1 MRIYEFA
8 KKHGVTS
15 KSLIEELTLEG
26 FTVGS
31 HMSMLTNQEIEFL
44 NKKYEKPT
52 NNPES
57 ILIDK
62 KIEKSL
68 ESKPLPKPVNQ
79 PVYNRPFV
87 NPRSVIKK
95 AVVEIPAPTEILLTA
110 MTPEEFADKVHQP
123 TNDVIL
129 TLLRWG
135 IIAPKNS
142 MLDEAAVERLAAHYN
157 IAVTHPEVAQE
168 HKEEILI
175 SDKPEVRL
183 RPPVLVIL
191 GHVDHGKTT
200 LLDYIRKSRIAA
212 REKGGITQHLGAY
225 HVNTKHG
232 GIVFLD
238 TPGHEAFSK
247 IRVRGVKTA
256 DIAILIVAADDG
268 IMPQTLEAIKIAKQM
283 AVPIIVAIN
292 KVDKVDPLRLEVV
305 KRQLADQDLLPEEW
319 GGQVIVMPISAK
331 TGQGVDEL
339 LDMIDLQAQMMELSA
354 DYAGHAKGFVLES
367 KLEKGRGSVAT
378 ILLQQ
383 GSLKIGDYFI
393 AGSVSGRVSS
403 MIDSYGKQLKEV
415 GPTNPVRVAGFSDLP
430 NSGDFFEAVSKKDS
444 RKPRNEVDQDHR
456 GIVLHEKAIKLVIK
470 TDSNSTKEA
479 LLDSIKKVAKK
490 IKHTDIAVLSS
501 GVGDITERD
510 IMFASNTGSAIIG
523 LHVKIEPN
531 ATQLAQRM
539 SVSVTLFDIIY
550 KLLEYLQESSDKLK
564 EIKMIQKKTGE
575 AEIRKV
581 FDIKKLGIVAGCAV
595 KEGTFVKNGN
605 VVVWRGKYKIGE
617 GPITSLQRD
626 GKTVKEVH
634 TGFEC
639 AFMAEGLTDFAE
651 GDRVECFVSV
661 AEGK

>member
-8 KKHGVTS
+8 KKHGLTS
-15 KSLIEELTLEG
+15 KVLVEELNLAG
-26 FTVGS
+26 FKVSS

-52 NNPES
+52 NNVSPVLVE
-57 ILIDK
+57 K
-62 KIEKSL
+62 KTEKAF
-68 ESKPLPKPVNQ
+68 ESKFESKVAPSVASSKT
-79 PVYNRPFV
+79 PFA
-87 NPRSVIKK
+87 PRSVIKK
-95 AVVEIPAPTEILLTA
+95 AVVEVQAPAEILLAA
-110 MTPEEFADKVHQP
+110 MTPEEFAFKVHQP

-142 MLDEAAVERLAAHYN
+142 MLDEAVVERLAGHYQ
-157 IAVTHPEVAQE
+157 IALTHPIATEE
-168 HKEEILI
+168 HKEEIII
-175 SDKPEVRL
+175 SDKPEVHS

-268 IMPQTLEAIKIAKQM
+268 VMPQTIEAIKIAKQM
-283 AVPIIVAIN
+283 EVPIVVAIN
-292 KVDKVDPLRLEVV
+292 KVDKVEPLRLEVV
-305 KRQLADQDLLPEEW
+305 KRQLAEQDLLPEEW
-319 GGQVIVMPISAK
+319 GGQVVVMPISAK
-331 TGQGVDEL
+331 TGKGVDEL
-339 LDMIDLQAQMMELSA
+339 LEMIDLQAQMMELTA
-354 DYAGHAKGFVLES
+354 DYAGHARGFVLES

-430 NSGDFFEAVSKKDS
+430 NAGDFFEAVSKKDS
-444 RKPRNEVDQDHR
+444 KKPRHEVEQDYR

-470 TDSNSTKEA
+470 TDTNSTKEA

-510 IMFASNTGSAIIG
+510 VMFASNTGSGIIG
-523 LHVKIEPN
+523 LHVKVEPN
-531 ATQLAQRM
+531 AIQLAHRL

-564 EIKMIQKKTGE
+564 EVKMVDKKTGE

-581 FDIKKLGIVAGCAV
+581 FDIKKLGIIAGCAV
-595 KEGTFVKNGN
+595 KEGTFVRTGH
-605 VVVWRGKYKIGE
+605 VVVWRGKQKIGS
-617 GPITSLQRD
+617 GAITSLQRD
-626 GKTVKEVH
+626 GKSVKEVH

-639 AFMAEGLTDFAE
+639 AFMADGLTDFAE
-651 GDRVECFVSV
+651 GDRVECFIS
-661 AEGK
+661 APEGK